1 MSMFFYYVL
10 CKDEPGLCKHCGSKC
25 HLGLNIK
32 CWNVFVFT
40 LLVFCFVETGNTSS
54 CKDHTEH
61 SQDNDSENVSNLRLH
76 FSAKSAPNSIFSS
89 PVTSPRRSSN
99 VDFYDP
105 SIIFPQDFNDILRV
119 SPAKTAQ
126 SPDRTPLRSPG
137 SLLNPE
143 GCQSQLHKHSSRVL
157 PENNHVDAHPLPL
170 PPRASPPPAQSSP
183 QHQPSILHLTVENS
197 PSMKGQWQKGKLIG
211 RGSYGSVYHATN
223 LYVLHLYFRCLHGR
237 FYIVVTSQSLFHL

>member
-1 MSMFFYYVL
+1 M
-10 CKDEPGLCKHCGSKC
+10 
-25 HLGLNIK
+25 
-32 CWNVFVFT
+32 
-40 LLVFCFVETGNTSS
+40 
-54 CKDHTEH
+54 
-61 SQDNDSENVSNLRLH
+61 RLH

-89 PVTSPRRSSN
+89 PVTSPRTSSN

-126 SPDRTPLRSPG
+126 SPERTPLRSPG

-143 GCQSQLHKHSSRVL
+143 GCQSQQLHKHSSRVL

-170 PPRASPPPAQSSP
+170 PPRASPLPAQSSP
-183 QHQPSILHLTVENS
+183 QHQPNIVQLTVENS

-223 LYVLHLYFRCLHGR
+223 LYVLHLSLPSWEVLNCCHVTVMVSSLILWKIANKCNESGCNCGRRNSKPRFLHDCELYFK
-237 FYIVVTSQSLFHL
+237 T